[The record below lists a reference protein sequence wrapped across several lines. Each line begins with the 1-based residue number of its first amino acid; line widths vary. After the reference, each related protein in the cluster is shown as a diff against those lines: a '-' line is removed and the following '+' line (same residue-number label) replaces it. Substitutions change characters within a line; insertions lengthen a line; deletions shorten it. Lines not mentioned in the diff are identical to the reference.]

1 MHNERITLQTVAN
14 EVIVYCQFADEYTA
28 VDCII
33 NTPFKQPKGVL
44 SGCIITAPT
53 LKFLHKD
60 SVLDRCLI
68 VGTTLQQ
75 ARDALHDSGLNGS
88 TTCDITTWEGAG
100 ATRSKILNAIPSAPA
115 ARNAVARG
123 RAVQRHVVEWMLS
136 PGAAEGFNG
145 PFAERRTMMRNFP
158 FFPLPVIKR
167 KDQWIVVGDEAH
179 MLFDIESGV
188 PITIPD
194 QDKVQVGVS
203 ILAFDYEK
211 NRAVEYTLL
220 PKAASVTGKR
230 IATSEEAA
238 EYVKQGCFLTTA
250 DCVDTLDGKPMTPE
264 SAVQYHYEQT
274 LTPAECE
281 DVVRIGGM
289 VVLVERNRQFLV
301 SLGAGKAWVCM
312 KVMEEVTERA
322 NCRPKTVLHSFAAS
336 RDNTTGRTRAAMAV
350 PKNMAICMAEVI
362 TNDEEF

>member
-53 LKFLHKD
+53 LKFLHKG

-100 ATRSKILNAIPSAPA
+100 NTRNRILNAIPSAPA
-115 ARNAVARG
+115 ARTVARG
-123 RAVQRHVVEWMLS
+123 KPVQRYVVEWMIS
-136 PGAAEGFNG
+136 PGVEDGFNG

-179 MLFDIESGV
+179 LSFDIESGV
-188 PITIPD
+188 PVTIPD
-194 QDKVQVGVS
+194 LNKTRAGVS

-211 NRAVEYTLL
+211 SRAVEYTLI
-220 PKAASVTGKR
+220 PKALGVTSKEP
-230 IATSEEAA
+230 ISSERAA
-238 EYVKQGCFLTTA
+238 EYVRKNCFLTA
-250 DCVDTLDGKPMTPE
+250 AECIDVLDNKPMTPE

-274 LTPAECE
+274 LTPEESETVAAEN
-281 DVVRIGGM
+281 GM
-289 VVLVERNRQFLV
+289 AVIANRNDMFFV
-301 SLGAGKAWVCM
+301 HMGISKAWVCM

-322 NCRPKTVLHSFAAS
+322 NCRPKTVLYSFAAS
-336 RDNTTGRTRAAMAV
+336 RDNTVGRTRAAMAV